1 MGLTKQYLRYVQDAV
16 FGLVA
21 SQKSNVVFME
31 LKGMRGRH
39 CAVGVC
45 EDVIIWDVRTGEKYM
60 TLKGD
65 KHEVTKIARSPD
77 RRHMAV
83 GYNDGMVR
91 IFDISSGEATINFSG
106 HKSTVTALQY
116 DVKGLHLV
124 SGAKDTD
131 VIVWDIVS
139 ESGLY
144 RLKGHKG
151 MITQARFL
159 SKNNVLVTSS
169 KDTFVKFWDLDTQH
183 CFHTLVGHRTEVHDF
198 VITRDGHRIV
208 TGSGDSELR
217 VWDINYITEQ
227 AGQQDDDEP
236 QNKRRRLQ
244 VPDND
249 ASDGEEESED
259 SDDLTIL
266 RCSKVGSIMR
276 QGRDRVVSMTTDESD
291 QVLLCHGNDALVEVY
306 KLPSEQE
313 LSKRQSKRQKKLN
326 KKSKADGE
334 EGEVKT
340 AELTLE
346 DEIQK
351 VTCIKMTSK
360 VASVDVV
367 LEESSQAKMVA
378 VLNNNSLQTCSCN
391 IEVKKCTAENVK
403 NLTILGHR
411 TDVRTVSFSS
421 DNTAILSASGET
433 AKIWNRS
440 TLQCIRTM
448 PCSYALC
455 STFAP
460 GDRHIII
467 GTKNGKL
474 LIFDIASGSLLESI
488 DAHSKE
494 VWSLSMTPDKRGIVS
509 GSADQQVKFWNFE
522 LVSDTDNSS
531 TSKRLTLEHS
541 RTLRMDEDILAVQCS
556 PDNRLIAVSLL
567 DNTVKVF
574 FTDTLKFF
582 LSLYGHKLPVLCMDI
597 STDSTL
603 LVTGSADRNTKI
615 WGLDFGDCHKS
626 IFAHDDSIMCIK
638 FIPRTHLFFTGGKD
652 GTIKQWDAD
661 NFESI
666 VTLKGHHAEIWCMTT
681 SPSGNFL
688 VTGSHDKSLRLW
700 EKTRE
705 PLVLEDEREMER
717 EKEYEE
723 SVGQTGEPVVP
734 GETNTE
740 VAMAGRKTVE
750 TVKGAERLME
760 ALELYKEETEKLQQH
775 LAECKRAGK
784 QLPMPPLHP
793 MLMAFSVDTPL
804 KYMLEVLKKIR
815 SSELEE
821 SLLVLPFN
829 YVIDLIQVMDMFL
842 ERGWHVELT
851 CRVLFFLLRVH
862 HGQVT
867 SSPVL
872 MPIIDRLR
880 SSTQTKVNQIRDRIG
895 FNMSGLQF
903 LQQHVDK
910 SGEVML
916 FKDATLKHKNRK
928 KKQKVTLAI
937 KT

>member
-21 SQKSNVVFME
+21 GQKSNVVFME

-45 EDVIIWDVRTGEKYM
+45 EDVIIWDVRTGEKLI
-60 TLKGD
+60 TLKGE

-116 DVKGLHLV
+116 DAKGLHLV

-151 MITQARFL
+151 MVTQARFL
-159 SKNNVLVTSS
+159 PHNNVLVTSS

-183 CFHTLVGHRTEVHDF
+183 CFHTVVGHRTEIYDF
-198 VITRDGHRIV
+198 VITRDGHRMV

-217 VWDINYITEQ
+217 VWDINYITQE
-227 AGQQDDDEP
+227 ANQQIEAEP
-236 QNKRRRLQ
+236 ATKRMRLQ
-244 VPDND
+244 TSDG
-249 ASDGEEESED
+249 SDGEDETED
-259 SDDLTIL
+259 ADDMTIL
-266 RCSKVGSIMR
+266 RCTKVGSIMR
-276 QGRDRVVSMTTDESD
+276 QGRDRVVSMTTDGSD
-291 QVLLCHGNDALVEVY
+291 SILLCHGNDSSVEVF

-326 KKSKADGE
+326 KKSKSDGG
-334 EGEVKT
+334 EGETKT
-340 AELTLE
+340 AELTLQ

-351 VTCIKMTSK
+351 ITSVKMSSK
-360 VASVDVV
+360 VVSVDVV
-367 LEESSQAKMVA
+367 LEEGPQAKMVA

-391 IEVKKCTAENVK
+391 IDVKKCEAENMK
-403 NLTILGHR
+403 SITLLGHR

-421 DNTAILSASGET
+421 DNTAILSASGEA

-467 GTKNGKL
+467 GTKSGKL
-474 LIFDIASGSLLESI
+474 QIFDIASGALQESI

-494 VWSLSMTPDKRGIVS
+494 VWSLAMTPDKRGIVS

-522 LVSDTDNSS
+522 LVSNDKNEAS
-531 TSKRLTLEHS
+531 TSKRLSLEHS

-574 FTDTLKFF
+574 FMDTLKFF
-582 LSLYGHKLPVLCMDI
+582 LSLYGHKLPVLCLDI

-603 LVTGSADRNTKI
+603 LVTGSADRNAKI

-666 VTLKGHHAEIWCMTT
+666 ITLKGHHAEVWCMTT

-688 VTGSHDKSLRLW
+688 VTGSHDKSLRMW

-775 LAECKRAGK
+775 TAECKRAGK
-784 QLPMPPLHP
+784 QLPAPALHP

-804 KYMLEVLKKIR
+804 KYMLEVLKKIK

-829 YVIDLIQVMDMFL
+829 YVIDLIKVIDKFL
-842 ERGWHVELT
+842 ENGWHVELI

-880 SSTQTKVNQIRDRIG
+880 GSTQTKVNQIRDRIG

-916 FKDATLKHKNRK
+916 FADATQKRKSKK
-928 KKQKVTLAI
+928 KKQKVMLAI
-937 KT
+937 KS

>member
-21 SQKSNVVFME
+21 SQKSNVVYME

-91 IFDISSGEATINFSG
+91 IFDIPSGEATINFSG

-116 DVKGLHLV
+116 DAKGLHLV

-151 MITQARFL
+151 MVTQARFL
-159 SKNNVLVTSS
+159 QQNNVLITSS

-183 CFHTLVGHRTEVHDF
+183 CFHTLVGHRTEIYDF
-198 VITRDGHRIV
+198 VIMRDGHRIV

-217 VWDINYITEQ
+217 VWDINYITEE
-227 AGQQDDDEP
+227 AGKQHDAEP
-236 QNKRRRLQ
+236 ETKRRRLQ
-244 VPDND
+244 TGDGV
-249 ASDGEEESED
+249 ASDGEDEAED
-259 SDDLTIL
+259 SDDMTIL

-276 QGRDRVVSMTTDESD
+276 QGRDRVVSMTTDGSN
-291 QVLLCHGNDALVEVY
+291 QVLVCHGNDTSVEVF
-306 KLPSEQE
+306 KLPTEHE
-313 LSKRQSKRQKKLN
+313 LSKRQIKRQKKLN
-326 KKSKADGE
+326 KKSKTDGG
-334 EGEVKT
+334 EGETKT
-340 AELTLE
+340 AQLTLD

-351 VTCIKMTSK
+351 VTSIKMSSK
-360 VASVDVV
+360 IASVDVV
-367 LEESSQAKMVA
+367 MEEGSQAKMVA
-378 VLNNNSLQTCSCN
+378 MLNNNSLQTCSCN
-391 IEVKKCTAENVK
+391 IDVKKCTAENEK
-403 NLTILGHR
+403 SLALLGHR

-421 DNTAILSASGET
+421 DNTAILSASGEA

-460 GDRHIII
+460 GDRHIIV
-467 GTKNGKL
+467 GTKSGKL
-474 LIFDIASGSLLESI
+474 QIFDIASGSLLESI

-494 VWSLSMTPDKRGIVS
+494 VWSLAMTPDKRGIVS

-522 LVSDTDNSS
+522 LVSDKDESS
-531 TSKRLTLEHS
+531 SSKRLSLEHS

-556 PDNRLIAVSLL
+556 SDNRLIAVSLL

-582 LSLYGHKLPVLCMDI
+582 LSLYGHKLPVLCLDI

-603 LVTGSADRNTKI
+603 LVTGSADRNAKI

-666 VTLKGHHAEIWCMTT
+666 ITLQGHHAEVWCMTT

-705 PLVLEDEREMER
+705 PLVLEDQREMER

-723 SVGQTGEPVVP
+723 SVGQTGEPV
-734 GETNTE
+734 EL
-740 VAMAGRKTVE
+740 TVIKDPPCLYIL
-750 TVKGAERLME
+750 VLQAERLME

-775 LAECKRAGK
+775 IVECKRVGK
-784 QLPMPPLHP
+784 QLPPPPLHP

-829 YVIDLIQVMDMFL
+829 YVIDLIQVTDKFL
-842 ERGWHVELT
+842 DRGWYIELT

-867 SSPVL
+867 SSPIL

-880 SSTQTKVNQIRDRIG
+880 GSTQTKVHQIRDRIG

-916 FKDATLKHKNRK
+916 FMDATQKQKTKK
-928 KKQKVTLAI
+928 KKQKVTLSI